1 MELDAGPPS
10 FQWVR
15 LQTNVG
21 TTAEVTLGQALMPP
35 PMVLRYRGEERDAL
49 YPKRLIRTSPLQAGF
64 GSCALWR
71 WVAGVFSKPVG
82 LSSCPGEG
90 HRGHKSHGK
99 DKVHDSWSQAILGTS
114 HFTVQVEWGP
124 EFYYKQPEIQSSGC
138 PSTKYFII
146 PLKI

>member
-1 MELDAGPPS
+1 MQVLLPFNEWDFKQTCGYHSRGNTQASFNATTYGPEI
-10 FQWVR
+10 Q
-15 LQTNVG
+15 G
-21 TTAEVTLGQALMPP
+21 
-35 PMVLRYRGEERDAL
+35 GEERDAL